1 MSPIALY
8 VFLLTLL
15 GLLQY
20 AACSSCMRYGVDYY
34 GADITNFV
42 ASTFSECE
50 NVCKAVR
57 SCKSITY
64 RTSDRRCFLKYR
76 RGGDHGPT
84 QSGGNLISSNMDCNN
99 KVDQTCA
106 KVGVDY
112 GGADLGHRTAHSLSQ
127 CEQFCRDT
135 ERCQSLTFRDS
146 DNSCWLKYRK
156 SGARGPTHITGLV
169 SLNMDCPT
177 GSVRHP
183 SCAHYNTDFGGA
195 DLTNLQTSRNNVGMC
210 EGFCREEPACVSFT
224 YRDSDGQCW
233 LKNRQYGQR
242 GPSYMVGLTSM
253 NMNCSK

>member
-1 MSPIALY
+1 
-8 VFLLTLL
+8 
-15 GLLQY
+15 
-20 AACSSCMRYGVDYY
+20 
-34 GADITNFV
+34 
-42 ASTFSECE
+42 
-50 NVCKAVR
+50 
-57 SCKSITY
+57 
-64 RTSDRRCFLKYR
+64 
-76 RGGDHGPT
+76 
-84 QSGGNLISSNMDCNN
+84 MDCNN

-183 SCAHYNTDFGGA
+183 S
-195 DLTNLQTSRNNVGMC
+195 
-210 EGFCREEPACVSFT
+210 
-224 YRDSDGQCW
+224 
-233 LKNRQYGQR
+233 
-242 GPSYMVGLTSM
+242 
-253 NMNCSK
+253 